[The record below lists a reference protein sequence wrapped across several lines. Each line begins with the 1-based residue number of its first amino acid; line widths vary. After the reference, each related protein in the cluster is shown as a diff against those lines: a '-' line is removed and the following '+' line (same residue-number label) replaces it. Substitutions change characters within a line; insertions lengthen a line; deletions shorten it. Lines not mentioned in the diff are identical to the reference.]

1 MKHWKKVLALLL
13 CLSLLLGSAQLMS
26 VAAANS
32 TKVVSSLPFITISD
46 PHIFPDSE
54 QGSRS
59 DTWMEYCR
67 LVAKMFN
74 ESETIIRTA
83 LTTACERAKKTG
95 AKYVLIPGDLTKD
108 SEYAA
113 HKCLANMLLEFEA
126 KYGVQFLVINGNHD
140 IANDAACTFKKDKM
154 QSARALT
161 YKEFFKVYKNLG
173 YDLLA
178 KSTKTLNARYSPT
191 LEPIPGTLS
200 YVADLGEDYRLIV
213 VDSCKY
219 SFDEPI
225 KEQTDGMITEE
236 LMQWIEAWAKKTYDD
251 GKVPFMMLHHSL
263 AAHMETEASI
273 THAFVLDEY
282 IEAADRLAAAG
293 IHYAFTGHLHTTDVA
308 CTINDDG
315 DALYDVET
323 DSVTG
328 YPNTYRE
335 NKFVTLKNGQTK
347 FSTKTVPFDNVA
359 QMTFDGVTYPKNS
372 YCQKAFALCFGGGL
386 SEDGNPSATAF
397 ALGLVKAYG
406 GTFIDAINEAG
417 GILAYLKTLDID
429 LREILSNF
437 LYPYIGNG
445 FVIGGYKVFTVD
457 NLLWFIEDLADQ
469 ISKLYLE
476 DPDNLYATLKPIIE
490 KLMTFQVSDLPCTKF
505 LKSLQFGDKNKP
517 GTLGDLVLS
526 AMVYWF
532 NGNEDPSDD
541 TFLRDAI
548 DGFDNRDTFE
558 RFFYFVVDIALND
571 IVDDMLLSHLEIR
584 LGKLFGNKFL
594 MKQAGDGLNYL
605 VKQLLRGDNTYMNL
619 VNIIFALD
627 VLPYK
632 NLYDILDQLLFQKYL
647 TPSLFEGMGQFVAYV
662 LNDFSSDTNPQFKG
676 DDRVVYTSDK
686 VAVEATQKN
695 YRLPTMLSVTMGKDS
710 KTQASI
716 GWFSKYSLPAT
727 DFEIYKADSE
737 PAFKGRSNKLSGV
750 KIKKTSELVERQFP
764 GIDLDITGVL
774 WYLFKLQRHTV
785 KLSGLE
791 PGATYYYRV
800 GNAQYGWWSPT
811 GILRTADGS
820 NEVTFLH
827 LSDQQ
832 SQNER
837 QYRQCW
843 VPVLESAFKTYDGK
857 IDFIADA
864 GDLVD
869 HGDNNRQWQAM
880 FDTGAPYLRNT
891 FLMPATG
898 NHGGFGTNATMN
910 YFVLPNVPQQDT
922 ESGVY
927 YSFDYNNVHVSVLNT
942 EALNDD
948 NALTDEQIDWL
959 KKDVKKSADA
969 DWHFVMFHKALY
981 SHGSHYKDKDVIAM
995 REQLGGLMPELG
1007 IDVVLTGHDHV
1018 YLRTASLAN
1027 NEKVA
1032 TTYSYLE
1039 KDGDIYKAQVQ
1050 PTGTTYLISGTAG
1063 VKFYQAND
1071 NSKTDEYFP
1080 RGEKILT
1087 LDTPMYSAYEIKD
1100 KVLYMKAYTV
1110 KDGETVV
1117 MDSFAIQKDPSQGKT
1132 VDYSEDVPQESE
1144 PSSFETFMQKVK
1156 DAVEILSKLMVNLT
1170 RIYVLR
1176 VPV

>member
-1 MKHWKKVLALLL
+1 MKKWKKALALLL
-13 CLSLLLGSAQLMS
+13 CLCILLGSAQLMS
-26 VAAANS
+26 VAAAS
-32 TKVVSSLPFITISD
+32 GTKVVSSLPFITISD

-113 HKCLANMLLEFEA
+113 HKCLANMLLEFEE

-154 QSARALT
+154 QPARSIT
-161 YKEFFKVYKNLG
+161 YKEFAKVYKKLG

-191 LEPIPGTLS
+191 LEPIPGALS
-200 YVADLGEDYRLIV
+200 YVADLGDDYRLIV

-219 SFDEPI
+219 SFDGPA

-251 GKVPFMMLHHSL
+251 GKVPIMMLHHAL
-263 AAHMETEASI
+263 AAHMKTEPSI
-273 THAFVLDEY
+273 TYAFVLDEY

-335 NKFVTLKNGQTK
+335 NKLVTLKNGQTK

-359 QMTFDGVTYPKNS
+359 QMKFDGVTYPKNS
-372 YCQKAFALCFGGGL
+372 YCQKSFALCFGGGL
-386 SEDGNPSATAF
+386 SEDGNPDATAF
-397 ALGLVKAYG
+397 ALGLVKAFG
-406 GTFIDAINEAG
+406 GTFIDTINEAG
-417 GILAYLKTLDID
+417 GILAYLKTLNID

-445 FVIGGYKVFTVD
+445 VKIGGYKVFTVD
-457 NLLWFIEDLADQ
+457 NILWFIEDLVDQ
-469 ISKLYLE
+469 ISKLYLQ
-476 DPDNLYATLKPIIE
+476 DPDNLYAALKPIIE
-490 KLMTFQVSDLPCTKF
+490 KLMTFEVSDIPCTKF
-505 LKSLQFGDKNKP
+505 LDTLHFGDKDCP

-532 NGNEDPSDD
+532 SGNEDPSDD
-541 TFLRDAI
+541 AFLLDAI

-619 VNIIFALD
+619 VNIVFALD

-632 NLYDILDQLLFQKYL
+632 DLYDVLDQLLFQKYL

-662 LNDFSSDTNPQFKG
+662 LNDFSSDTNPKFKG

-686 VAVEATQKN
+686 VAVEATQQN

-710 KTQASI
+710 KTQATI

-737 PAFKGRSNKLSGV
+737 PAFKGKSNKLSGV
-750 KIKKTSELVERQFP
+750 KIKKTSELVDRQFP

-774 WYLFKLQRHTV
+774 WYMFKLQRHTV

-811 GILRTADGS
+811 GVLRTADGS
-820 NEVTFLH
+820 NDVTFLH

-837 QYRQCW
+837 QYNECW
-843 VPVLESAFKTYDGK
+843 VPVLKSAFATYDGK

-880 FDTGAPYLRNT
+880 FDTGAPYLQNT

-898 NHGGFGTNATMN
+898 NHGGYGTNATMN

-948 NALTDEQIDWL
+948 NALTDEQIAWL

-981 SHGSHYKDKDVIAM
+981 SHGSHYKDKDIIAM
-995 REQLGGLMPELG
+995 REQLGTLMPQLG

-1018 YLRTASLAN
+1018 YLRTASLVG

-1032 TTYSYLE
+1032 TTYTYLE
-1039 KDGDIYKAQVQ
+1039 KDGDIYKTQVQ
-1050 PTGTTYLISGTAG
+1050 PTGTTYMISGTAG
-1063 VKFYQAND
+1063 VKFYKAND
-1071 NSKTDEYFP
+1071 TSKTDEYFP

-1087 LDTPMYSAYEIKD
+1087 LDTPMYSAYEIRD

-1117 MDSFAIQKDPSQGKT
+1117 MDSFAIQKDPSEGT
-1132 VDYSEDVPQESE
+1132 VVDYTEEVTPETE
-1144 PSSFETFMQKVK
+1144 PTKLETFMQKVK
-1156 DAVEILSKLMVNLT
+1156 DVMEIFSKLMVNLT